1 MNRLLIFVLAITA
14 SFGIQAEVIDIK
26 RVEYAGPFEVTAPAQ
41 LGRPSPIKTTTLQ
54 DVSVSTSAQSSI
66 ITLDSIA
73 PGCTANE
80 AVHVLSFDVE
90 SRRYTPA
97 TLVVEGLPS
106 HEVSLNGKKITD
118 LNLKLIPA
126 TYRFDIKY
134 ATSPTD
140 SLKFAIRIEA
150 EKDSAIV
157 LPTDGTR
164 MLALTDLMN
173 GTRISGASLSPSG
186 RYLLESKYD
195 TDGNGVT
202 RRSQVLYDLKAKG
215 APQKRTI
222 GETVNWMPKSEL
234 LYAVR
239 QDYEHG
245 RHLVTIDPATG
256 SEAIAFDHL
265 PDGSFQVSPTEDVL
279 LFALMREGQ
288 KEDADAYQIL
298 EPDDRQPGWRNRW
311 YPAIYRSGALM
322 PITQGVDNAYI
333 ADVTDDGTKALVMSY
348 HTAFG
353 VGEPGQPVRRP
364 STLSTLTL
372 IDLATFKADTLVC
385 DDGFISQA
393 WLSPDGSQALVK
405 GSPEAFGRIG
415 CILPDSVT
423 PSMIQQEL
431 FIVDTKTKAV
441 TPMSRDLN
449 PNPVDCAWSRHDGKI
464 YLRAENRDKYTLYT
478 LNPATGEYAEVQL
491 PENMVRGFDITRG
504 SGALAVW
511 GQSDS
516 NPDRLYFVDGKK
528 GATPMLLDDPS
539 ASRLADVRLGECI
552 DYDFTNSVGDTI
564 YGRYYL
570 PDNFD
575 PDKKYPMLVYYYG
588 GCSPTQRNFEML
600 YPWHLYAQNGY
611 VVYVLNP
618 SGATGFGQEFS
629 SRHVS
634 TAGEGVARDIIEG
647 TKQFIA
653 DHPYVDQSKVG
664 CLGASY
670 GGFMTMYLQTVT
682 DLFAAAISHA
692 GISDHTSYWGE
703 GYWGYSYS
711 ETSMGDNLPWTN
723 PDLYVKQSPLY
734 RADKVNTPLLF
745 LHGDGDTNVP
755 PGESIQMFTALKLLG
770 KPTALVE
777 ISGQNHHITDREKR
791 RKWHETILA
800 WFARYLQDD
809 PSWWDALYPAKGY

>member
-1 MNRLLIFVLAITA
+1 MQKLWITTLAAAA
-14 SFGIQAEVIDIK
+14 SIAAQAEVIDIK
-26 RVEYAGPFEVTAPAQ
+26 QVGYAGPFEVTAPAQ
-41 LGRPSPIKTTTLQ
+41 LGRPSPITTTMLQ
-54 DVSVSTSAQSSI
+54 DVTVSTAVPSTA

-73 PGCTANE
+73 PGCESAE
-80 AVHVLSFDVE
+80 AVHVLSFDVDV
-90 SRRYTPA
+90 RRYTPA
-97 TLVVEGLPS
+97 KLIIDGLPER
-106 HEVSLNGKKITD
+106 EVSLNGKKITD
-118 LNLKLIPA
+118 LNLKLTPA
-126 TYRFDIKY
+126 TYRFGIKY

-140 SLKFAIRIEA
+140 TLKLAISLEA
-150 EKDSAIV
+150 DRDSAIS
-157 LPTDGTR
+157 LATDGTR
-164 MLALTDLMN
+164 MLALPDMMN
-173 GTRISGASLSPSG
+173 GTRISGASMSPSG
-186 RYLLESKYD
+186 RYMLESKYD
-195 TDGNGVT
+195 TDDKGQT
-202 RRSQVLYDLKAKG
+202 RYTRVLYDLKAKG
-215 APQKRTI
+215 GKQERTI
-222 GETVNWMPKSEL
+222 AETVRWMPKSDL

-239 QDYEHG
+239 DDYEHQ
-245 RHLVTIDPATG
+245 RHIVTIDPATG
-256 SEAIAFDHL
+256 AESILFDNL
-265 PDGSFQVSPTEDVL
+265 PDGSFVVMPTEDAL
-279 LFALMREGQ
+279 MFSLMREGQ
-288 KEDADAYQIL
+288 KEDPDAYQIL
-298 EPDDRQPGWRNRW
+298 EPDDRQSGWRNRW
-311 YPAIYRSGALM
+311 YPALYRGGTLM
-322 PITQGVDNAYI
+322 PVTTGADNAYV
-333 ADVTDDGTKALVMSY
+333 ADITDDGSKALVMSY
-348 HTAFG
+348 HTGFG

-364 STLSTLTL
+364 STLSTLTM

-393 WLSPDGSQALVK
+393 WLSPDGSKVLVK
-405 GSPEAFGRIG
+405 GTPEAFGRIG

-431 FIVDTKTKAV
+431 FIIDAATKDV
-441 TPMSRDLN
+441 RPMSRQFD
-449 PNPVDCAWSRHDGKI
+449 PNPSDCQWSHHDGKI
-464 YLRAENRDKYTLYT
+464 YVRAENRDKYTLYT
-478 LNPATGEYAEVQL
+478 LDPASGEYAEVTL
-491 PENMVRGFDITRG
+491 PENLVKGFDISRAG
-504 SGALAVW
+504 GMAVW

-516 NPDRLYFVDGKK
+516 NPDRLYYVSAKK
-528 GATPMLLDDPS
+528 GAPEMLDDPS
-539 ASRLADVRLGECI
+539 ASRLADVRLGQCI

-575 PDKKYPMLVYYYG
+575 PDRKYPMIVYYYG

-600 YPWHLYAQNGY
+600 YPWHIWSQNGY

-653 DHPYVDQSKVG
+653 DHQYIDPSKVG
-664 CLGASY
+664 CIGASY

-682 DLFAAAISHA
+682 DIFAAAIAHA

-711 ETSMGDNLPWTN
+711 EASMGDNLPWTN

-745 LHGDGDTNVP
+745 LHGDSDTNVP

-777 ISGQNHHITDREKR
+777 FSGQNHHILDREKR
-791 RKWHETILA
+791 RKWHETIMA

-809 PSWWDALYPAKGY
+809 PAWWDALYPAKGY